1 VAENRGRLLL
11 AFALVYVVWGS
22 TYLAIKFAIE
32 TVPPFLM
39 ASVRFLVAGAMLYAW
54 ARWRGAERPTLIHWR
69 STAIVGAALF
79 LAGNGGVVWSEQYV
93 PSGLAALLVAT
104 VPLWMVLFGA
114 LFPGG
119 SFPPLRVWVGIG
131 LGLVGVALL
140 ARPDAGSGTASP
152 HYLAGALALIGASIL
167 WSLGSVYSRRAPLPK
182 SLPLTIGM
190 QMLCGGAALGLAS
203 MVAGEPGRFD
213 LAAVSAKSLWAVAY
227 LLVFGALIG
236 FSAYLYL
243 LHNTTAARA
252 ATYAY
257 VNPVVAMLLGWAF
270 AGETI
275 GIRTLV
281 AAAIVLASVV
291 VIVVGG
297 NRPKKT
303 EPQVVTS
310 NLRTT
315 DAKVA

>member
-1 VAENRGRLLL
+1 MAENRGRLLL

-54 ARWRGAERPTLIHWR
+54 ARWRGADRPTWVHWR

-119 SFPPLRVWVGIG
+119 SLPPLRVWAGIG

-152 HYLAGALALIGASIL
+152 HYVAGALALIVASML

-190 QMLCGGAALGLAS
+190 QMLCGGVALGLAS
-203 MVAGEPGRFD
+203 VVAGEPGRFD

-243 LHNTTAARA
+243 LHNTTPAKA

-275 GIRTLV
+275 GPRTMV
-281 AAAIVLASVV
+281 AAAIILASVV

-297 NRPKKT
+297 SRPRKP
-303 EPQVVTS
+303 ELEGAAPAM
-310 NLRTT
+310 R
-315 DAKVA
+315 AAEAEGA